1 MIILSLLNRV
11 SLRMKLVFL
20 FTGFIVSISIGLML
34 ILPAKLDDEALI
46 TVANLSKTMTEMTAN
61 NISTAVHLGS
71 HQDINNELATIKKS
85 STIKFIVV
93 RDTSGKIL
101 GSYDYPQVEGTLF
114 DGHVDTSGVTPD
126 GTIYCEVQPIINEG
140 VVLGKLSLGV
150 SIESIRMQLN
160 STKHTFLVIIIILFI
175 IGSILIYFFSTF
187 ITNSLRSVVVSA
199 QTITSGDL
207 SHRASVTSKD
217 EIGHLAAAFNTM
229 VDNLQKALI
238 KERDMRILKTRFVN
252 TISHE
257 FRTPLTGISIS
268 ADIIEHYDDIL
279 TKEQKLSEIHKIKH
293 RVNELTDLMD
303 DFLLHSTVESL
314 RDFFTIT
321 PVNFRQILE
330 HSIDDIRRV
339 AEDEQIT
346 ISVDFS
352 EQEFIIDGD
361 ANILHYVCSSL
372 LSNAVK
378 FSNRGSSISI
388 VLTYSSDRSTVIL
401 AIQDSGIGI
410 PESDIDFIF
419 TQFYRGSN
427 TAEIPGTGIGLS
439 ISKEFTDLHQGTIS
453 GQSTLHQ
460 GSTFTVQIPVTHK
473 KI

>member
-1 MIILSLLNRV
+1 
-11 SLRMKLVFL
+11 MKLVFL
-20 FTGFIVSISIGLML
+20 FSGFIVSISVGLML
-34 ILPAKLDDEALI
+34 LLPAKLEDEALI
-46 TVANLSKTMTEMTAN
+46 TVANLSKTMTEMTSN
-61 NISTAVHLGS
+61 NISSAILFGDE
-71 HQDINNELATIKKS
+71 QAIKDELHTIHRS

-93 RDTSGKIL
+93 RDTVGTVI
-101 GSYDYPQVEGTLF
+101 GSFDYAQVEGTKF
-114 DGHVDTSGVTPD
+114 DGHIDTSGVSAD
-126 GTIYCEVQPIINEG
+126 GNVYCVVQPIRHDG
-140 VVLGKLSLGV
+140 VIIGKLSLGV
-150 SIESIRMQLN
+150 SIQSIREQLN
-160 STKHTFLVIIIILFI
+160 STKHSFLMIVIVLFV
-175 IGSILIYFFSTF
+175 IGSVLIYSFSQF
-187 ITNSLRSVVVSA
+187 ITNSLRSVVESA
-199 QTITSGDL
+199 EKITSGDL
-207 SHRASVTSKD
+207 SHRASVHSKD

-238 KERDMRILKTRFVN
+238 KERDMRILKSRFVN

-268 ADIIEHYDDIL
+268 ADIIEHYDEIL

-314 RDFFTIT
+314 RDFFKII
-321 PVNFRQILE
+321 PINFRQILE

-339 AEDEQIT
+339 ARDEEIT
-346 ISVDFS
+346 LIVHFT
-352 EQEFIIDGD
+352 ENEYIIEGD

-378 FSNRGSSISI
+378 FSNSGSSITISLEFSSTREFI
-388 VLTYSSDRSTVIL
+388 ILT
-401 AIQDSGIGI
+401 IQDSGIGI
-410 PESDIDFIF
+410 PESDLDFIF

-439 ISKEFTDLHQGTIS
+439 ISKEFTDLHHGTIS
-453 GQSTLHQ
+453 AQSTLHL
-460 GSTFTVQIPVTHK
+460 GTTFIVEIPVTHK

>member
-1 MIILSLLNRV
+1 
-11 SLRMKLVFL
+11 MKLVFL
-20 FTGFIVSISIGLML
+20 FSGFIVSISVGLML
-34 ILPAKLDDEALI
+34 LLPAKLEDEALI
-46 TVANLSKTMTEMTAN
+46 TVASLSKTMTELTSN
-61 NISTAVHLGS
+61 TISSAIYFADE
-71 HQDINNELATIKKS
+71 QAINDELRTIQRS

-93 RDTSGKIL
+93 RDTVGRVI
-101 GSYDYPQVEGTLF
+101 GTFDYPQVEGTEF
-114 DGHVDTSGVTPD
+114 DGHIDTSGVSSD
-126 GTIYCEVQPIINEG
+126 GNIYCVVQPIRHEG
-140 VVLGKLSLGV
+140 VIIGKLSLGV
-150 SIESIRMQLN
+150 SIQSIREQLN
-160 STKHTFLVIIIILFI
+160 STKHSFLLIVIVLFV
-175 IGSILIYFFSTF
+175 IGSVLIYIFSQF
-187 ITNSLRSVVVSA
+187 ITNSLRSVVESA
-199 QTITSGDL
+199 EKITSGDL
-207 SHRASVTSKD
+207 SHRASVNSQD

-238 KERDMRILKTRFVN
+238 KERDMRILKSRFVN

-268 ADIIEHYDDIL
+268 ADIIEHYDEIL

-453 GQSTLHQ
+453 AQSTLHQ
-460 GSTFTVQIPVTHK
+460 GSTFTVEIPVTHK